1 MDRLIAVVGPTAV
14 GKTKASIDLAIRLE
28 TEIISGDSML
38 VYQGMNIGTAKP
50 CMVERSGVIHHL
62 IDILDPTADYSVVDF
77 QAHASNLV
85 HEINRKGKIPV
96 LAGGTGLY
104 VKALLEGYQF
114 AAAPGSEEL
123 RRSLAQ
129 LADEHGPEYIYRQL
143 QEVDPQT
150 AARLHPNDLR
160 RVIRALEVRLST
172 GETVSQRSTASDNGL
187 IYDTAVIGLT
197 MERSLLYKRINER
210 VDTMFA
216 NGLVEEVT
224 SLLAK
229 GVPTTSQS
237 MQGIGYKEVVL
248 YLKGE
253 TDLPTTVEKIKQAT
267 RNFAKRQLTWYRK
280 MPYIQ
285 WFDAALPYDILME
298 TIYSHIARNFHLR

>member
-1 MDRLIAVVGPTAV
+1 MNRLIAVVGPTAV

-50 CMVERSGVIHHL
+50 CPVEQSGVIHHL
-62 IDILDPTADYSVVDF
+62 IDILDPAADYSVVDF
-77 QAHASNLV
+77 QAQASNLV
-85 HEINRKGKIPV
+85 HDINRKGKIPI

-114 AAAPGSEEL
+114 ATAPGSDEL

-129 LADEHGPEYIYRQL
+129 LADEHGPEHIYRQL
-143 QEVDPQT
+143 QEGDPQT

-160 RVIRALEVRLST
+160 RVIRALEVCLST
-172 GETVSQRSTASDNGL
+172 GETVSQRCAASDKGL

>member
-1 MDRLIAVVGPTAV
+1 MHRLIAVVGPTAV
-14 GKTKASIDLAIRLE
+14 GKTKISIDLAIRLK

-38 VYQGMNIGTAKP
+38 VYRGLNIGTAKP
-50 CMVERSGVIHHL
+50 DQAEQGGVVHHL

-77 QAHASNLV
+77 QAQASSLV
-85 HEINRKGKIPV
+85 QNINRHGKIPI

-114 AAAPGSEEL
+114 AQAPGCEEL
-123 RRSLAQ
+123 RASLTQ
-129 LADEHGPEYIYRQL
+129 LADKHGPEYIHHKL
-143 QEVDPQT
+143 QELDPQT

-160 RVIRALEVRLST
+160 RVTRALEVCLST
-172 GETVSQRSTASDNGL
+172 GEMISQRKAASDIGL
-187 IYDTAVIGLT
+187 VYDAVVIGLT

-216 NGLVEEVT
+216 NGLVEEVAD
-224 SLLAK
+224 LLDT
-229 GVPTTSQS
+229 GVPATSQS

-253 TDLPTTVEKIKQAT
+253 ADLPATVEKIKQAT

-285 WFDAALPYDILME
+285 WFDAAMPYDNLME